1 MAQETYRLQVGSI
14 EVIVV
19 ADAKERIVNYEGM
32 FPHLDADAVTQAA
45 QPYVDADGALIGSL
59 NCAVIKTGGQ
69 TLLVDTGMGAATKPA
84 TGHLMD
90 NLESIGIAPEDIDTV
105 IITHA
110 HGDHVNGLVN
120 EAGELIFANAN
131 YVMWGDEW
139 AYWTN
144 EENLANMLEYRVA
157 TVQNKLLPL
166 QHKLTLVT
174 SEDQEIA
181 PGICPMPTPGHT
193 PGHMALMIESDG
205 ERLLH
210 MVDVSHLL
218 FQPQNPD
225 WSPMYDSLPEL
236 AAETRRRIF
245 EKAAAEDLLVLAYH
259 HPFPGLGYF
268 RKQGEAFVW
277 ETKED

>member
-1 MAQETYRLQVGSI
+1 MSQETYRFNVGSI
-14 EVIVV
+14 ECIVV
-19 ADAKERIVNYEGM
+19 ADAVERIRNYVAM
-32 FPHLDADAVTQAA
+32 FPHLNADDIERAA
-45 QPYVDADGALIGSL
+45 KPYLNADGVLTGSL
-59 NCAVIKTGGQ
+59 NCMIIKTSGQ
-69 TLLVDTGMGAATKPA
+69 TILVDSGMGAATKPDM
-84 TGHLMD
+84 GHLLD
-90 NLESIGIAPEDIDTV
+90 NLKSVGISPEDIDTV
-105 IITHA
+105 IVSHA
-110 HGDHVNGLVN
+110 HGDHVNGLVS
-120 EAGELIFANAN
+120 EDGDLVFSNAN
-131 YVMWGDEW
+131 YVIWAEEW
-139 AYWTN
+139 NYWTSD
-144 EENLANMLEYRVA
+144 ETQATIGEARAA
-157 TVQNKLLPL
+157 TVRNKLLPL
-166 QHKLTLVT
+166 QGKLTLID

-193 PGHMALMIESDG
+193 PGHMSLMIESDG

-245 EKAAAEDLLVLAYH
+245 EKAADEDLLVLAYH
-259 HPFPGLGYF
+259 HPFPGLGHF

>member
-1 MAQETYRLQVGSI
+1 MRTGDNVQCLLPVTFVEAALGAKI
-14 EVIVV
+14 EVPTVDGKAIV
-19 ADAKERIVNYEGM
+19 RIPPG
-32 FPHLDADAVTQAA
+32 TQ
-45 QPYVDADGALIGSL
+45 
-59 NCAVIKTGGQ
+59 NGQ
-69 TLLVDTGMGAATKPA
+69 TFRLRGKGAPS
-84 TGHLMD
+84 LMQP
-90 NLESIGIAPEDIDTV
+90 G
-105 IITHA
+105 
-110 HGDHVNGLVN
+110 
-120 EAGELIFANAN
+120 
-131 YVMWGDEW
+131 

-166 QHKLTLVT
+166 QNKLMLVT

-225 WSPMYDSLPEL
+225 WSPVYDSLPEL